1 MFIRISIMNMLS
13 LSSCEGE
20 NTWPMLWE
28 LLDEG
33 SQHRCQTAPE
43 EIPFTKE
50 RMLPA
55 SIVSAVR
62 SGQTATIFPEPL
74 WTVTASDM
82 GEYKVTHM
90 KTHRH

>member
-1 MFIRISIMNMLS
+1 MFIRISIMNMLP

-20 NTWPMLWE
+20 NTWPMWE

-43 EIPFTKE
+43 EIPIYKE

-55 SIVSAVR
+55 STVSAVR
-62 SGQTATIFPEPL
+62 SSQTAMISPESL
-74 WTVTASDM
+74 WAVIASDM
-82 GEYKVTHM
+82 GEYKVTHV
-90 KTHRH
+90 KNT